1 MHICASTKCI
11 QMNFASTMTHTG
23 IVHLQSIFMSDFL
36 FVIQIHEGKESV
48 VNHNNLH
55 VISWSS
61 LHYMFQLTYQTAT
74 ISSKIKQANSWYFS
88 LYIVIY
94 MFMRYIELSI
104 VIAVSLNS

>member
-55 VISWSS
+55 VIS
-61 LHYMFQLTYQTAT
+61 
-74 ISSKIKQANSWYFS
+74 
-88 LYIVIY
+88 
-94 MFMRYIELSI
+94 
-104 VIAVSLNS
+104 